1 IYAVGGFDGFYR
13 LSSVEC
19 YDTFS
24 NSWSTLAPLPQAVSS
39 AAVVSCLN
47 KLYVLGGAVDDTANT
62 DKVQCYDP
70 EDNKWTLLSP
80 TPFYQRCIS
89 AVCLDDIIYV
99 ESCGLTVCGGKIYIL
114 GGRDENGEGT
124 DKAFTFDPVTGSV
137 EQQPPLQR
145 CTSYHGCVTILQHM
159 NR

>member
-1 IYAVGGFDGFYR
+1 MLVYSSAVCPGVSNWLALLFLWQIYAVGGFDGFYR

-62 DKVQCYDP
+62 DKVWLVQ
-70 EDNKWTLLSP
+70 
-80 TPFYQRCIS
+80 
-89 AVCLDDIIYV
+89 
-99 ESCGLTVCGGKIYIL
+99 GG
-114 GGRDENGEGT
+114 
-124 DKAFTFDPVTGSV
+124 
-137 EQQPPLQR
+137 
-145 CTSYHGCVTILQHM
+145 
-159 NR
+159 

>member
-1 IYAVGGFDGFYR
+1 MSTGDSNWLALLFLWQIYAVGGFDGFYR

-62 DKVQCYDP
+62 DKVWVVQGG
-70 EDNKWTLLSP
+70 EDGWE
-80 TPFYQRCIS
+80 
-89 AVCLDDIIYV
+89 V
-99 ESCGLTVCGGKIYIL
+99 ETGLRNAK
-114 GGRDENGEGT
+114 
-124 DKAFTFDPVTGSV
+124 
-137 EQQPPLQR
+137 
-145 CTSYHGCVTILQHM
+145 
-159 NR
+159 

>member
-1 IYAVGGFDGFYR
+1 MGGFDGFYR

-62 DKVQCYDP
+62 DKVLLGHL
-70 EDNKWTLLSP
+70 EWTE
-80 TPFYQRCIS
+80 I
-89 AVCLDDIIYV
+89 
-99 ESCGLTVCGGKIYIL
+99 
-114 GGRDENGEGT
+114 
-124 DKAFTFDPVTGSV
+124 
-137 EQQPPLQR
+137 
-145 CTSYHGCVTILQHM
+145 
-159 NR
+159 

>member
-1 IYAVGGFDGFYR
+1 MSTGDSNWLALLFLWQIYAVGGFDGFYR

-62 DKVQCYDP
+62 DKVWVVQGG
-70 EDNKWTLLSP
+70 EDGWE
-80 TPFYQRCIS
+80 
-89 AVCLDDIIYV
+89 V
-99 ESCGLTVCGGKIYIL
+99 ETGL
-114 GGRDENGEGT
+114 RDA
-124 DKAFTFDPVTGSV
+124 K
-137 EQQPPLQR
+137 
-145 CTSYHGCVTILQHM
+145 
-159 NR
+159 